1 MLFVEAI
8 VAVGIRNLI
17 LGIVVLFLL
26 HVLDDCRLIVLNLL
40 NLRASTRVTEVN
52 DLLNWFNYLSLCFL
66 CKL

>member
-26 HVLDDCRLIVLNLL
+26 HVLDDCRLIVLNLV